1 MKPLNLGY
9 RMGSNH
15 MNKKALNILEYNK
28 IIERVDAFT
37 QNELSSQK
45 VRMTQPIS
53 DKAEIDS
60 MLAHLEEARL
70 IEMTQ
75 TEPGMS
81 MLSDIQSLVRRAVIG
96 SVLSVVEL
104 NKIKNNIKVVNRY
117 KTYIANLYEER
128 ELEIPVTYHKFQKLP
143 QVTELAESIQSKCD
157 ETTLFDHASPKL
169 SEIRQEMNRIN
180 RRIKSD

>member
-1 MKPLNLGY
+1 MMTAPTRDK
-9 RMGSNH
+9 SQ
-15 MNKKALNILEYNK
+15 
-28 IIERVDAFT
+28 IIEM
-37 QNELSSQK
+37 LSQ
-45 VRMTQPIS
+45 
-53 DKAEIDS
+53 
-60 MLAHLEEARL
+60 LEEARR

-96 SVLSVVEL
+96 SVLSVTEL

-117 KTYIANLYEER
+117 KTYIANLFEER
-128 ELEIPVTYHKFQKLP
+128 ELEIPMMYETFKRLP

-169 SEIRQEMNRIN
+169 AEIRRNE
-180 RRIKSD
+180 SY